1 MSTTPE
7 PPAPSPWRVQDIDA
21 SDPDGE
27 LVDRSGLTREAIAGI
42 DELMAALVE
51 LRRTEEELREASEA
65 YMRLNSTDMRALH
78 FLIAAAHRGE
88 LSTAAALGAH
98 LRISSASTTKL
109 LDRLERGGHVHR
121 RAHPSDRRAITIEVA
136 AATRQAAMETMGRQ
150 QAGRFRAA
158 ARLTDAERGTVT
170 DFLRAMAR
178 EISVEDAP
186 WARAGEAPDATR
198 EDREDR
204 ENHPSPT
211 TQRTEDR

>member
-1 MSTTPE
+1 MSTSPE
-7 PPAPSPWRVQDIDA
+7 PHSPSPWRVQDIDA
-21 SDPDGE
+21 SDPSGE
-27 LVDRSGLTREAIAGI
+27 LVDRSGLTGEAIAGI

-65 YMRLNSTDMRALH
+65 YMQLNSTDMRALH
-78 FLIAAAHRGE
+78 YLIAAAHRGE
-88 LSTAAALGAH
+88 RPTAVALGSE

-136 AATRQAAMETMGRQ
+136 PATRQAAMETMGRQ

-158 ARLTDAERGTVT
+158 ARLSDAERETIT
-170 DFLRAMAR
+170 AFLRSMAR

-186 WARAGEAPDATR
+186 WARGARPPAPA
-198 EDREDR
+198 
-204 ENHPSPT
+204 PSPSREP
-211 TQRTEDR
+211 RT